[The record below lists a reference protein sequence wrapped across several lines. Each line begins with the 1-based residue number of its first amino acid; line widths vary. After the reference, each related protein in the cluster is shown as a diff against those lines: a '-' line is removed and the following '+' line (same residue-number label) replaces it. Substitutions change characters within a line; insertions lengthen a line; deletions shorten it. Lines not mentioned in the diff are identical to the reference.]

1 LEERE
6 AGSKSGRE
14 RVCPLTACYT
24 IYAVLLNKYYIL
36 RIRIEDQFQSYWRC
50 TRTEYWYKALSGK
63 ETKVADSMVDV
74 GVGAI
79 QRMMDGKVT
88 VASTGTP
95 SAKGDRIK
103 QTRCPLIVV
112 EYTSNTRAL

>member
-1 LEERE
+1 
-6 AGSKSGRE
+6 
-14 RVCPLTACYT
+14 
-24 IYAVLLNKYYIL
+24 
-36 RIRIEDQFQSYWRC
+36 
-50 TRTEYWYKALSGK
+50 
-63 ETKVADSMVDV
+63 MVDV

-103 QTRCPLIVV
+103 QTHCPLIVV
-112 EYTSNTRAL
+112 EYTSNTRALWIGADDFFRRFETGRMGGEPTAAVEG